1 MPCIA
6 LSRVLIRH
14 QTVSNMQANSCSEPG
29 LLPHCK
35 PLCLPGLMTNGMRV
49 FSKTTQMLPLGMAST
64 ICSTLRLSRV
74 GGHRQ
79 TNCAHRACCD
89 SARSVPS
96 HFPRPLYT
104 HFSDPSSPLLV
115 SCPVRRNSNLC
126 SLYWYTSV
134 NVVFRI
140 PFTNLSLPTPPLFG
154 VVRYTPQFCHICG

>member
-1 MPCIA
+1 LTALPHLAVPCIA

-14 QTVSNMQANSCSEPG
+14 QTVSSMQANSCSEPG

-96 HFPRPLYT
+96 HFPRSSIELTCAADHVGSAGSEIIFVPECSVSILWIVVSFFLIYAFC
-104 HFSDPSSPLLV
+104 FS
-115 SCPVRRNSNLC
+115 
-126 SLYWYTSV
+126 
-134 NVVFRI
+134 
-140 PFTNLSLPTPPLFG
+140 LS
-154 VVRYTPQFCHICG
+154 